1 MKKTEGSSNIS
12 PGNTIIL
19 GVGNELLSDEGVGV
33 HLVREIKKRE
43 IPAGVTAVEGGTDGF
58 GLLNIITEADR
69 LILVDSLKGGGKPGS
84 IYKFDIKDAPKC
96 PDIFKTSVHQ
106 IGILE
111 VINLSGLVG
120 KTPKTTVIGVEPKKI
135 NTGLELSPEVKKKIP
150 RIIELIFEVLKKT
163 PAPVSRNTKK

>member
-1 MKKTEGSSNIS
+1 MKKREGSSNIS

-33 HLVREIKKRE
+33 HLVREIKERE

-69 LILVDSLKGGGKPGS
+69 LILIDSLKGGGKPGS

-106 IGILE
+106 VGILE

-120 KTPKTTVIGVEPKKI
+120 KTPKTTVIGIEPKKI
-135 NTGLELSPEVKKKIP
+135 DIGLELSPEVKKKIP
-150 RIIELIFEVLKKT
+150 RVIELIFEVLKKT
-163 PAPVSRNTKK
+163 PTPAPRNTKK

>member
-1 MKKTEGSSNIS
+1 MS

-33 HLVREIKKRE
+33 HIVREIKKRE

-69 LILVDSLKGGGKPGS
+69 LILIDSLKGGGKPGS

-120 KTPKTTVIGVEPKKI
+120 KTPKATVIGIEPKKI
-135 NTGLELSPEVKKKIP
+135 DTGLELSPEVKKKIP
-150 RIIELIFEVLKKT
+150 RVIELIFEVLKKT
-163 PAPVSRNTKK
+163 PTPVPKNTKK